1 MNAAIF
7 IGIFTFLS
15 MGTLLIAYIQHI
27 CGMFR
32 IAWYATKHK
41 NNHKNSTK

>member
-15 MGTLLIAYIQHI
+15 MGTLLITYIQHT
-27 CGMFR
+27 CGMFK
-32 IAWYATKHK
+32 IAWYETKYK
-41 NNHKNSTK
+41 NNHKNTIK